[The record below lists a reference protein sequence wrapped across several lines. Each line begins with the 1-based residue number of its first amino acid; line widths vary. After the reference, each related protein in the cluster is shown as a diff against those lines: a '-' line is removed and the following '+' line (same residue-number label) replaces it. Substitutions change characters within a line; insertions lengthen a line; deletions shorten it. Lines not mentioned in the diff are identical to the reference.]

1 MNATTFDQQQTIST
15 STTMEHHSNDV
26 ADQSKDEVDFVKVQ
40 ENHNNNNNFINLKNE
55 VTKSQTPQQQQIT
68 TPSAKVPKERL
79 SLFSF
84 SKKSSTTSSTKSS
97 PVSNPSSPAETH
109 ETTEKSTTDNGF
121 PCQAPSV
128 PIGTP
133 PRHKKFSKTSSLSR
147 LLGNTYNA
155 KKFDKDEKKLAD
167 GKFNTFGGRRRSSGP
182 YLERFKRYAKEEGDV
197 VAANNKT
204 NKDSSSSS
212 SSKKKEDKSKV
223 DTLDRHLMALENF
236 QEHRNGGDLSSK
248 AMRTLS
254 RGLGKLWWR
263 RTHSI
268 DISSPDPEFKV
279 SYLGNV
285 LTGWAKGE
293 GCVEKQLNTLW
304 RNYTQNNKPDVIMR
318 LKVCASGLKATTR
331 QHGLT
336 EYWAN
341 RITHCCAPKNYPRV
355 FCWIYRH
362 EGRKLKH
369 ELRCHAV
376 LCSKEKQ
383 VQEICDTLKANL
395 ECALR
400 EFKREKILK
409 QNARL
414 SLANA
419 VYDNPSLPRRK
430 ILLSVGS
437 NNYRPPL
444 ERSKSAPKLMAIE
457 EAIGEEGEEAEET
470 NEPEM
475 KPCCQKDSLYP
486 AMTLGR
492 RRCRRGHSIRRTGK
506 ARPVSYA
513 TAGSSSSTCDSAN
526 NGCQNQ
532 QCCMETKPN
541 ENKVTECKTIE
552 EECRL
557 QSAEGSDDSDD
568 FEKILKHNNYD
579 SKASL
584 ANELMPYF
592 ESQLHKKNSSSCG
605 SLSDLRCDMVVNGDE
620 DDGEPLSLTP
630 TINIDPNADPMNDFK
645 PSSNQSQYEESSP
658 IVSLR
663 RSGVC
668 SDGED
673 DFLGEEEDDMY
684 FRQAAILNML
694 HRHSMRKMA
703 NLSLSSDEGSSSL
716 ETNVGARESL
726 RYKHQQQSSISSDTS
741 SASSTLQQ
749 AVVGA
754 NDMGKRLINNDS
766 ADEGSI
772 SSGCETASTV
782 TNNQDDLSLQFR
794 QSQLQQIS
802 QQYTGDDM
810 EASSLESEIIAE
822 QNDLYKQL
830 QGRRNNSDAAT
841 TFSSSSSIT
850 LKMDSSPNNSIKDLA
865 TVMDVN
871 TTSSLKQSSSLTS
884 SSSSSNRPR
893 RMRQRQRDSKPD
905 SDSECSD
912 ESGYVEYQEK
922 DKCSKTKLEPTT
934 QPQQPSTPQPQPKP
948 QLPTKPQVPPKPMPR
963 RFISVTHCGN
973 STSV

>member
-1 MNATTFDQQQTIST
+1 MDSRTVNTLQ
-15 STTMEHHSNDV
+15 END
-26 ADQSKDEVDFVKVQ
+26 SKDEIDFVKTTNNNNNNNNNNVNNNINKH
-40 ENHNNNNNFINLKNE
+40 NHNNNVNVNVATVNKVPKTLNAE
-55 VTKSQTPQQQQIT
+55 QNAQQQQQQQNNNSSSNSNSNHKT
-68 TPSAKVPKERL
+68 PKERL
-79 SLFSF
+79 NIFGF
-84 SKKSSTTSSTKSS
+84 AKKSSKSLSST
-97 PVSNPSSPAETH
+97 E
-109 ETTEKSTTDNGF
+109 EKSKKDATTKDKEVTTDSGYTCAS
-121 PCQAPSV
+121 PTPPV

-133 PRHKKFSKTSSLSR
+133 PPRHHKFVKSSSISR

-155 KKFDKDEKKLAD
+155 KKYEKEEKKLNT
-167 GKFNTFGGRRRSSGP
+167 GKFNTYGGRRRPSGP
-182 YLERFKRYAKEEGDV
+182 YLERFKRYAKDDADV
-197 VAANNKT
+197 GTPAVVLIEKTTATNN
-204 NKDSSSSS
+204 DA
-212 SSKKKEDKSKV
+212 
-223 DTLDRHLMALENF
+223 LDREMLALEQF
-236 QEHRNGGDLSSK
+236 QEPHSDDLGSK
-248 AMRTLS
+248 AIRTIT

-263 RTHSI
+263 RTHSL

-506 ARPVSYA
+506 LRPISCVASD
-513 TAGSSSSTCDSAN
+513 SSSH
-526 NGCQNQ
+526 
-532 QCCMETKPN
+532 CCSKSSMATETK
-541 ENKVTECKTIE
+541 ENKFKANEQ
-552 EECRL
+552 L
-557 QSAEGSDDSDD
+557 QKQNEDENRMHYGSDDSDD
-568 FEKILKHNNYD
+568 FEKILKHNDYD
-579 SKASL
+579 TNASL
-584 ANELMPYF
+584 TNELLPYF
-592 ESQLHKKNSSSCG
+592 ERKLLNKNISNSCG
-605 SLSDLRCDMVVNGDE
+605 SLSDLKDAEQDQHE
-620 DDGEPLSLTP
+620 TEEPLSLMVC
-630 TINIDPNADPMNDFK
+630 INNDPNAHPLNDFNPEHENIRSK
-645 PSSNQSQYEESSP
+645 VEVEEP
-658 IVSLR
+658 VVTMR
-663 RSGVC
+663 RAGVC

-684 FRQAAILNML
+684 FRQAAIINML

-716 ETNVGARESL
+716 EMER
-726 RYKHQQQSSISSDTS
+726 RYKHQHQTSISSETS
-741 SASSTLQQ
+741 SASSTPQQ
-749 AVVGA
+749 SA
-754 NDMGKRLINNDS
+754 NKRISNDS

-782 TNNQDDLSLQFR
+782 TNNQDDLSLKYRSALKQYHNGGGGGGGHD
-794 QSQLQQIS
+794 QEEQL
-802 QQYTGDDM
+802 
-810 EASSLESEIIAE
+810 SSLESSSAAIITNEEIFE
-822 QNDLYKQL
+822 RLHKRQ
-830 QGRRNNSDAAT
+830 NSDAAT

-850 LKMDSSPNNSIKDLA
+850 LKMGSSPSNSISGL
-865 TVMDVN
+865 N
-871 TTSSLKQSSSLTS
+871 NGNEQHSLSPSNSMQSTA
-884 SSSSSNRPR
+884 SSNQRPR
-893 RMRQRQRDSKPD
+893 RMRRQRDIKAD

-912 ESGYVEYQEK
+912 ESGYVEYQER
-922 DKCSKTKLEPTT
+922 DIMCSKSNKIE
-934 QPQQPSTPQPQPKP
+934 QQPKP
-948 QLPTKPQVPPKPMPR
+948 QLPAKPQIPPKPMPR
-963 RFISVTHCGN
+963 RFINIHN
-973 STSV
+973 SNNNNSNTTTSIIPTTTTV